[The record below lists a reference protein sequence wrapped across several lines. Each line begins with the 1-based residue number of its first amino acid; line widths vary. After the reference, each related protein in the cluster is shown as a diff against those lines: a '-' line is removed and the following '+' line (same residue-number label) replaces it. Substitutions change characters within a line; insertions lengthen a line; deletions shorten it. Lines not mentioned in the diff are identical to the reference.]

1 VSTSCDQVIKEPE
14 GKGKLCNASAL
25 ALQSLIL
32 IRDVMMI
39 DHRFFLG
46 KKTVSDI
53 PRCSFLWL
61 YLSQTMLRYIWGTSW
76 LGRKCFKHHKYD
88 PRSGYQ
94 SQWFFLPWGKSTANL
109 DLPRLSFLA
118 GYPKTSLTSHSTG
131 VTESGDQGSRQW
143 DPLGV
148 FATSSPAT
156 LVQLENTIIEI
167 PRKTHAEKNWSKLW
181 TISYFI
187 PSPFFWP

>member
-1 VSTSCDQVIKEPE
+1 MGHHFVGVYFHVNPPFSDEP
-14 GKGKLCNASAL
+14 KDPIWRSPCPRRATRSSKSQKAKANFATPVLWRCR
-25 ALQSLIL
+25 LIL

-39 DHRFFLG
+39 DHRFLG
-46 KKTVSDI
+46 KKPVSDI

-76 LGRKCFKHHKYD
+76 LGRKCFKYHKYD
-88 PRSGYQ
+88 PRSSYQ

-131 VTESGDQGSRQW
+131 VTDQGIREADSGIHW
-143 DPLGV
+143 ACLLHP
-148 FATSSPAT
+148 
-156 LVQLENTIIEI
+156 VQQ
-167 PRKTHAEKNWSKLW
+167 P
-181 TISYFI
+181 
-187 PSPFFWP
+187 